1 MGKLVHVN
9 SSWTLFLDRDG
20 VINERVFGAYIL
32 KYEDF
37 RFKKGVLETS
47 KELFG
52 KFGRVIV
59 VTNQQC
65 VSKGLISKDS
75 LNVLHQK
82 MTLDF
87 QNAGARIDQV
97 YAAIERKDEAP
108 FMRKPNPMMAELAQM
123 EFPQIDF
130 NKSIMVGDTDGDLK
144 FGKTLGMRT
153 VLIRS
158 AEIITV
164 EPDLELD
171 QLGDLI
177 EFI

>member
-1 MGKLVHVN
+1 
-9 SSWTLFLDRDG
+9 
-20 VINERVFGAYIL
+20 
-32 KYEDF
+32 
-37 RFKKGVLETS
+37 
-47 KELFG
+47 
-52 KFGRVIV
+52 
-59 VTNQQC
+59 
-65 VSKGLISKDS
+65 
-75 LNVLHQK
+75 
-82 MTLDF
+82 
-87 QNAGARIDQV
+87 
-97 YAAIERKDEAP
+97 
-108 FMRKPNPMMAELAQM
+108 MRKPNPMMAELAQM

-158 AEIITV
+158 EEIITV

>member
-1 MGKLVHVN
+1 MDKLVHVD

-20 VINERVFGAYIL
+20 VINERVFGGYIL
-32 KYEDF
+32 TYEDF
-37 RFKKGVLETS
+37 QFKNGVLGTA

-65 VSKGLISKDS
+65 VSKGLISMDS
-75 LNVLHQK
+75 LDLLHQK
-82 MTLDF
+82 MKRDL

-108 FMRKPNPMMAELAQM
+108 FMRKPNSKMAELAQM
-123 EFPQIDF
+123 EFPEIDF
-130 NKSIMVGDTDGDLK
+130 KKSIMVGDTDGDLK
-144 FGKTLGMRT
+144 FGKKLGMKT

-158 AEIITV
+158 EERVTV

>member
-1 MGKLVHVN
+1 MGRLARVN

-20 VINERVFGAYIL
+20 VINERVFGGYIL
-32 KYEDF
+32 NYEDF
-37 RFKKGVLETS
+37 QFKKGVLES
-47 KELFG
+47 AKELFG

-65 VSKGLISKDS
+65 VSKGLISLDS
-75 LNVLHQK
+75 LTAIHQK
-82 MTLDF
+82 MKLDI
-87 QNAGARIDQV
+87 QHSGGRIDQV

-108 FMRKPNPMMAELAQM
+108 FMRKPNSKMAELAQK
-123 EFPQIDF
+123 EFPEIDF
-130 NKSIMVGDTDGDLK
+130 SKSIMVGDTDGDLK
-144 FGKTLGMRT
+144 FGKKLGMKT

-158 AEIITV
+158 KEIVTV

>member
-82 MTLDF
+82 
-87 QNAGARIDQV
+87 
-97 YAAIERKDEAP
+97 
-108 FMRKPNPMMAELAQM
+108 
-123 EFPQIDF
+123 
-130 NKSIMVGDTDGDLK
+130 
-144 FGKTLGMRT
+144 
-153 VLIRS
+153 
-158 AEIITV
+158 
-164 EPDLELD
+164 
-171 QLGDLI
+171 
-177 EFI
+177 

>member
-1 MGKLVHVN
+1 
-9 SSWTLFLDRDG
+9 
-20 VINERVFGAYIL
+20 
-32 KYEDF
+32 
-37 RFKKGVLETS
+37 
-47 KELFG
+47 
-52 KFGRVIV
+52 
-59 VTNQQC
+59 
-65 VSKGLISKDS
+65 
-75 LNVLHQK
+75 
-82 MTLDF
+82 
-87 QNAGARIDQV
+87 
-97 YAAIERKDEAP
+97 
-108 FMRKPNPMMAELAQM
+108 MRKPNPMMAELAQM